1 MNAIPVL
8 KEKQRR
14 MKNIPMKIDA
24 QRKEKRKIIFA
35 DDFASDAQR
44 THRVN
49 QLVFDR
55 SIFITVEK
63 EFASIAQTREITPM
77 FPKVLLLLLS
87 QLFSNPKKA
96 KNNKVERSIDRSI
109 FVLHRKSIEDLLMF
123 HFQINVCQYLDL
135 LYEVTMCSSP
145 FAFELKVLVV
155 LD

>member
-87 QLFSNPKKA
+87 QLFSN
-96 KNNKVERSIDRSI
+96 
-109 FVLHRKSIEDLLMF
+109 HRKSIEDLLMF

-145 FAFELKVLVV
+145 FAFELTVLVV

>member
-14 MKNIPMKIDA
+14 MKNIPKKIDA

-87 QLFSNPKKA
+87 QLFSN
-96 KNNKVERSIDRSI
+96 
-109 FVLHRKSIEDLLMF
+109 HRKSIEDLLMF

-145 FAFELKVLVV
+145 FAFELTVLVV